1 MLSASSRV
9 LLCRVESPVAT
20 LVTDSEERKDMKC
33 LEDSSLVP
41 VERLV
46 LITKTGWNSVI
57 LNVWPL
63 CIYLLPS
70 LP

>member
-1 MLSASSRV
+1 M
-9 LLCRVESPVAT
+9 ESPVAA

-33 LEDSSLVP
+33 LEESSLVP

-57 LNVWPL
+57 LNAWPL
-63 CIYLLPS
+63 YIPTSQSALRTVGFIFHR
-70 LP
+70 